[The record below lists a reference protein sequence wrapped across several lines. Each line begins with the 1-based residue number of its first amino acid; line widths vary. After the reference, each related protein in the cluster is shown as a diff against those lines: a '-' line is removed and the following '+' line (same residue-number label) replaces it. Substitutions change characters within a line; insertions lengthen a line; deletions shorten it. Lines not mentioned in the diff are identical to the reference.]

1 MIPNR
6 FFAAPPLSVF
16 LRSEV
21 LMKKRIVAFLLALC
35 LCLGLIPAVSA
46 AGPTL
51 EDCVDLDQLVDHA
64 CQMYMTLE
72 GHYDSVTA
80 KDSNACSIGFMQ
92 WHGMNALRL
101 LKMICAAA
109 PEYSLEVL
117 GEALY
122 HEVLTKEVVYN
133 DVTGWKSRV
142 LTNEEA
148 ARVKVLISSDIG
160 KQCQDELARIFI
172 IDQANRGWKK
182 NIRTEGA
189 LIYYSSAENQYGTGG
204 VQKFMNYVRNTMG
217 ITANDEITS
226 LGEFHSAVLE
236 AANTYV
242 YIRDYLNAR
251 KKVYNFL
258 TVNLGMSP
266 VPDPSATPFTDL
278 PAAGHW
284 ARNAIEWA
292 YTHNPQ
298 ITAGT
303 TATTF
308 SPFATLT
315 RGEAMTFLWAA
326 AGKPSPTSS
335 NNPFKDVSSEKYY
348 YTAILWAV
356 ENGITAGKAPDRFAP
371 ADPVN
376 RAEMITFLWAF
387 AGKPAPASS
396 ANPFSDVSS
405 SKYYYTP
412 VLWAN
417 GAGIFVGNEGDGNSK
432 LQPKHACNRAYVV
445 TYLYRYFTR

>member
-46 AGPTL
+46 AGPAL
-51 EDCVDLDQLVDHA
+51 EDCVDVRLLVTHA
-64 CQMYMTLE
+64 CQMFSTLE
-72 GHYDSVTA
+72 GQYDSVTP

-92 WHGMNALRL
+92 WHGEGARTL
-101 LKMICAAA
+101 LKMISSVDPVYA
-109 PEYSLEVL
+109 EEVL
-117 GEALY
+117 GTEFFT
-122 HEVLTKEVVYN
+122 EINVGTES
-133 DVTGWKSRV
+133 WKNRCLNSS
-142 LTNEEA
+142 EA
-148 ARVKVLISSDIG
+148 AKVKTLISSDIG
-160 KQCQDELARIFI
+160 RQCQDDYASGTI
-172 IDQANRGWKK
+172 ISEAKTGWKRGV
-182 NIRTEGA
+182 RTEPA
-189 LIYYSSAENQYGTGG
+189 LLYYVSIENQFGIGGANNCMRYLRETTGMSASDTFDSLEYFHNAWLAAAATG
-204 VQKFMNYVRNTMG
+204 NYPNT
-217 ITANDEITS
+217 IS
-226 LGEFHSAVLE
+226 K
-236 AANTYV
+236 
-242 YIRDYLNAR
+242 YLNAR
-251 KKVYNFL
+251 KKVYNFI
-258 TVNLGMSP
+258 VNTLQL
-266 VPDPSATPFTDL
+266 PSGLDTGSTPFTDL
-278 PAAGHW
+278 PQAGHW
-284 ARNAIEWA
+284 AREAIEWA
-292 YTHNPQ
+292 YNHNPQ
-298 ITAGT
+298 ITSGT
-303 TATTF
+303 SATTF
-308 SPFATLT
+308 SPFTTLT

-387 AGKPAPASS
+387 AGKPAPSSS